1 MKSKFLFLNGQMM
14 LCLFHMD
21 IDETSEFNEIDVST
35 EKAVKFTEIGSVIE
49 NVKISIITIQTNA
62 KIKKVGFIRK
72 L

>member
-14 LCLFHMD
+14 LCLLYMD

-35 EKAVKFTEIGSVIE
+35 EKVVKFTEIGSVIE

-72 L
+72 F

>member
-1 MKSKFLFLNGQMM
+1 
-14 LCLFHMD
+14 MD

-35 EKAVKFTEIGSVIE
+35 EKVVKFTEIGSVIE

-72 L
+72 F

>member
-1 MKSKFLFLNGQMM
+1 MM
-14 LCLFHMD
+14 LCLFYMD

-35 EKAVKFTEIGSVIE
+35 EKVVKSTEIGSVIE
-49 NVKISIITIQTNA
+49 NVQISIITIQTNA

>member
-14 LCLFHMD
+14 LCLFYMD

-35 EKAVKFTEIGSVIE
+35 EKVVKSTEIGSVIE
-49 NVKISIITIQTNA
+49 NVQISIITIQTNA